1 MGINFSATSIE
12 KCLEK
17 AASQLDIDKDSIK
30 YKVIKEERR
39 LFKKVVEIE
48 IIEYEDKDIIKAEKN
63 EIKDYDRQEVVKK
76 TLDAGAK
83 IKDGKIIVTNFPDN
97 KDIITIKP
105 CDGVILLVNG
115 QQCKDITPV
124 TEQDKIE
131 YKFEEEIAIRDINIS
146 ITLDKM
152 EAYIT
157 TKCIPQKIY
166 KLEDQ
171 EYCKNLFLNKVKVSE
186 KYPTNYKVS
195 ELEEILKSKGIRY
208 GIIIEELQNICNEH
222 NITNKLIAKGKMP
235 KDDIPDEIKLRFKDS
250 NELINYDSD
259 KKVDYRNRYFIA
271 NVKSGDIIAEQI
283 PGREGEDG
291 LNILGKKIKRK
302 IAKKIIIKAG
312 EGCKIEGN
320 KVIVTSEGKPSYRGN
335 TFAVNKLYRTEEVNL
350 ESGNI
355 DFVGD
360 VEVVGNVNEGMKIV
374 AGNEVFVGKNVESAN
389 IRANGQVNI
398 NGNVL
403 KSTIRAGNENIG
415 VVQYLDDLQIYK
427 VSIDNLI
434 SSVEQIKATN
444 LLGVRS
450 DGEIIK
456 ILMENKFKSIDKVS
470 KKILEYN
477 SSQRIKD
484 TPLINFINNK
494 IIGFGPIRIK
504 KIGELY
510 GFLEKIDK
518 EIKDMDDSIIVPADV
533 YFDYC
538 QGSQIEASGSIIVT
552 GKGQYISNITALK
565 NIEFISDRAVC
576 RGGELSAGEE
586 IRVKTVGSIAGI
598 STKLRV
604 PKEGRI
610 IADIAYN
617 NTVFCF
623 GEKQILLEVSAKNV
637 EAYMDKTGEIV
648 IDKFIL

>member
-1 MGINFSATSIE
+1 MGRSFSATSIE

-17 AASQLDIDKDSIK
+17 AASQLDISKDSIK
-30 YKVIKEERR
+30 YRVIKNERH
-39 LFKKVVEIE
+39 LFKKVVKIE
-48 IIEYEDKDIIKAEKN
+48 IVEYEDKNSRKTAKN
-63 EIKDYDRQEVVKK
+63 NTKEFDNQEIVHKILE
-76 TLDAGAK
+76 AGAK
-83 IKDGKIIVTNFPDN
+83 IKDGKIVVINFPDN

-105 CDGVILLVNG
+105 CEGIILLVNG
-115 QQCKDITPV
+115 QECKGVTPV
-124 TEQDKIE
+124 TEQDEIE
-131 YKFEEEIAIRDINIS
+131 YRFEEEIAIRDINIY
-146 ITLDKM
+146 ITVDKM

-157 TKCIPQKIY
+157 TKFIPQNVY
-166 KLEDQ
+166 KLDNQ

-195 ELEEILKSKGIRY
+195 ELEEILKSKGISY
-208 GIIIEELQNICNEH
+208 GIIKEELQNVCSEYNV
-222 NITNKLIAKGKMP
+222 TNKLIARGKMP
-235 KDDIPDEIKLRFKDS
+235 KDDIPDEIKLRFKDT

-259 KKVDYRNRYFIA
+259 KKIDYRNRYLIA

-283 PGREGEDG
+283 PGQEGEDG
-291 LNILGKKIKRK
+291 VNILGKKIKRK
-302 IAKKIIIKAG
+302 IAKNIKIKTG
-312 EGCKIEGN
+312 EGCTIKGN
-320 KVIVTSEGKPSYRGN
+320 KVIATSEGKPSYRGN
-335 TFAVNKLYRTEEVNL
+335 TFSVNKLYRAEEVNL

-360 VEVVGNVNEGMKIV
+360 VEVAGNVNEGMKVV
-374 AGNEVFVGKNVESAN
+374 AENEVFVGNNVEAAN
-389 IRANGQVNI
+389 IRAGGQINI

-403 KSTIRAGNENIG
+403 KSIIKAGNENIDFA
-415 VVQYLDDLQIYK
+415 QYLDNLKNYR

-444 LLGVRS
+444 LFGVRS

-456 ILMENKFKSIDKVS
+456 ILMENKFKTIETMS
-470 KKILEYN
+470 KKILEFN
-477 SSQRIKD
+477 SSKRIKD
-484 TPLINFINNK
+484 TALINFINNK

-510 GFLEKIDK
+510 DFLEKIDK
-518 EIKDMDDSIIVPADV
+518 EIKDMDESIIVPADI
-533 YFDYC
+533 YLDYC
-538 QGSQIEASGSIIVT
+538 QRSRIEASGNIIIT

-565 NIEFISDRAVC
+565 NIEFISDKAVC
-576 RGGELSAGEE
+576 RGGELSAGED
-586 IRVKTVGSIAGI
+586 IKLKTVGSKAGI

-610 IADIAYN
+610 TADIAYN
-617 NTVFCF
+617 NTIFCF

>member
-1 MGINFSATSIE
+1 MGRSFSATSIK

-17 AASQLDIDKDSIK
+17 AASQLDISKDSIK
-30 YKVIKEERR
+30 YKVIKDERR
-39 LFKKVVEIE
+39 LFKKVVTIE
-48 IIEYEDKDIIKAEKN
+48 IIEYEDKNIIKTENN
-63 EIKDYDRQEVVKK
+63 ETKDRDHQEIVSKR
-76 TLDAGAK
+76 LEAGAK
-83 IKDGKIIVTNFPDN
+83 IKDGKIVVTNFKDN
-97 KDIITIKP
+97 NYIITIKP
-105 CDGVILLVNG
+105 CEGVILLVNG
-115 QQCKDITPV
+115 QECKDVTPV

-157 TKCIPQKIY
+157 TKCIPQKVY
-166 KLEDQ
+166 KLEEQ
-171 EYCKNLFLNKVKVSE
+171 EYCKKLFLNKVKVSE

-208 GIIIEELQNICNEH
+208 GIIKEELQNICNEY
-222 NITNKLIAKGKMP
+222 NVTNKLIAKGKMP
-235 KDDIPDEIKLRFKDS
+235 KDDIADEINIRFKDT

-259 KKVDYRNRYFIA
+259 KKIDYRNRYFIA

-283 PGREGEDG
+283 PGQEGEDG

-302 IAKKIIIKAG
+302 IAKNITIKTG
-312 EGCKIEGN
+312 EGCKIQGN
-320 KVIVTSEGKPSYRGN
+320 KVIATSEGKPSYRGN
-335 TFAVNKLYRTEEVNL
+335 TFAVNKLYRAEEVNL

-360 VEVVGNVNEGMKIV
+360 VEVVGNVNEGMKVV
-374 AGNEVFVGKNVESAN
+374 AGNEVFVGKNVEAAN
-389 IRANGQVNI
+389 IRASGQINI

-403 KSTIRAGNENIG
+403 KSIIKAGDENID
-415 VVQYLDDLQIYK
+415 VVQYLDNLKIYR

-456 ILMENKFKSIDKVS
+456 ILMENKFKTIETMS

-484 TPLINFINNK
+484 TALITFINNK

-518 EIKDMDDSIIVPADV
+518 EIKDMDESIIVPADI
-533 YFDYC
+533 YLDYC
-538 QGSQIEASGSIIVT
+538 QGSQIEASGNIIIT

-586 IRVKTVGSIAGI
+586 IKLKTVGSVAGI

-610 IADIAYN
+610 TADIAYN